1 MFGSISKLSTLVDNP
16 LWAEFKIY
24 ELTEI
29 MRQRDDLTFA
39 QALSHIP
46 SGNLTVQEIEMFKKR
61 SFKTASDLPVKA
73 RSAVNLFQ
81 FNKDVAFFNEAK
93 LNAQFKLPG
102 VVRINSVARD
112 IVKGTKTAKQKNS
125 ALASVQCLAITETNG
140 LPHNLILQ
148 TGSLYMITTNVDVS
162 DGLFNGAI
170 GTLERVDIKNAKP
183 HIAWMKFKDERIGA
197 QIRSNYL
204 RKGKDI
210 QEKDTS
216 KNNFQNLVPILKINR
231 QINRPSSCQYQVS
244 SYIEEPYIIVSL

>member
-1 MFGSISKLSTLVDNP
+1 MFGSISKLSSLVDNP

-46 SGNLTVQEIEMFKKR
+46 SGNLTIQEIEMFKKR
-61 SFKTASDLPVKA
+61 TFKTASDLPEEA
-73 RSAVNLFQ
+73 RSTVNLFQ
-81 FNKDVAFFNEAK
+81 FNKDVALFNEAK
-93 LNAQFKLPG
+93 LNAQSKFPG
-102 VVRINSVARD
+102 VTRINSVARD
-112 IVKGTKTAKQKNS
+112 MVKGTKTAKQKNS

-140 LPHNLILQ
+140 LPYNLILQ

-170 GTLERVDIKNAKP
+170 GTLERIDIKDAKP
-183 HIAWMKFKDERIGA
+183 LIAWMKFKDERIGA
-197 QIRSNYL
+197 QTRSIYL
-204 RKGKDI
+204 GKVKDI
-210 QEKDTS
+210 QKREAFK
-216 KNNFQNLVPILKINR
+216 KNLPNLVPILKINR

-244 SYIEEPYIIVSL
+244 CFIEDPYVIFSL